1 MTQKNYKKG
10 QVLECRLLDVDSEKK
25 IIDLSEKLG
34 NAESQDS
41 SKKMGNKVLVELV
54 KENYLVVTLKSNRCQ
69 VGVIIM
75 NSFNKDAEDANIHE
89 KFVAG

>member
-1 MTQKNYKKG
+1 
-10 QVLECRLLDVDSEKK
+10 
-25 IIDLSEKLG
+25 
-34 NAESQDS
+34 
-41 SKKMGNKVLVELV
+41 MGNKVFVELV
-54 KENYLVVTLKSNRCQ
+54 KDNYLVVTLKSNRSQ